1 MPPKR
6 RASPK
11 GRPNRGKFKCTRC
24 ERLVNGDERNNHI
37 NKIHDGDQ
45 SVQFNIFCGDES
57 KQPKLSFVKSVSKVP
72 PSDDSTADGNGN
84 LVLAPAAATV
94 HEESVPPAPVF
105 RVHDEA
111 APTPTPMDLQS
122 PSSAGNLH
130 RVTAAADADHILN
143 EIIKLSSRGHNN
155 DVMLVCSD
163 GCMDSNRIVLGQR
176 YLLF

>member
-84 LVLAPAAATV
+84 LVLALAAATV
-94 HEESVPPAPVF
+94 HEESVPPVPVF
-105 RVHDEA
+105 RVHDCQTIILSESDSSSVYIIA
-111 APTPTPMDLQS
+111 SNLPLLEPRRKFVDCDQECLQVRLS
-122 PSSAGNLH
+122 LALLLLQ
-130 RVTAAADADHILN
+130 VHIL
-143 EIIKLSSRGHNN
+143 H
-155 DVMLVCSD
+155 
-163 GCMDSNRIVLGQR
+163 
-176 YLLF
+176 

>member
-45 SVQFNIFCGDES
+45 SVQFSIFCGDES

-94 HEESVPPAPVF
+94 HEESVPPAPVLQ
-105 RVHDEA
+105 VHDEA
-111 APTPTPMDLQS
+111 APTPPPMDLQS
-122 PSSAGNLH
+122 PSSPSPTDLQPPPLAGNLH
-130 RVTAAADADHILN
+130 RVTAGATIHKQDFN
-143 EIIKLSSRGHNN
+143 FFVNGK
-155 DVMLVCSD
+155 
-163 GCMDSNRIVLGQR
+163 
-176 YLLF
+176 

>member
-45 SVQFNIFCGDES
+45 SVQFNIFCGDDS

-72 PSDDSTADGNGN
+72 PSDDSTADGN
-84 LVLAPAAATV
+84 AC
-94 HEESVPPAPVF
+94 SV
-105 RVHDEA
+105 RVRGVICCSSNSKYGKICIDA
-111 APTPTPMDLQS
+111 LQ
-122 PSSAGNLH
+122 
-130 RVTAAADADHILN
+130 
-143 EIIKLSSRGHNN
+143 
-155 DVMLVCSD
+155 
-163 GCMDSNRIVLGQR
+163 
-176 YLLF
+176 

>member
-45 SVQFNIFCGDES
+45 SVQFSIFCGDES

-94 HEESVPPAPVF
+94 HEESVPPAPVI

-111 APTPTPMDLQS
+111 APTPPPMDLQS
-122 PSSAGNLH
+122 PSSPSPTDLQPPSSAGNLH
-130 RVTAAADADHILN
+130 RVA
-143 EIIKLSSRGHNN
+143 
-155 DVMLVCSD
+155 
-163 GCMDSNRIVLGQR
+163 
-176 YLLF
+176 

>member
-45 SVQFNIFCGDES
+45 SVQFNIFCGDDS

-105 RVHDEA
+105 RVHDCQTIILSESDSSSVYIIA
-111 APTPTPMDLQS
+111 SSLPLLEPRRKFVDCDQECLQVRLS
-122 PSSAGNLH
+122 LALLLLQ
-130 RVTAAADADHILN
+130 VHIL
-143 EIIKLSSRGHNN
+143 H
-155 DVMLVCSD
+155 
-163 GCMDSNRIVLGQR
+163 
-176 YLLF
+176 